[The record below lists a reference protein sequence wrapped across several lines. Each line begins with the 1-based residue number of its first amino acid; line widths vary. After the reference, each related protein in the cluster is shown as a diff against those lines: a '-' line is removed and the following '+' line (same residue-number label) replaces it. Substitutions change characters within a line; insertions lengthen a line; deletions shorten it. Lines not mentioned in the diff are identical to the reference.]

1 MLHTKRFLAA
11 IVAERVPMTIQLNE
25 SQKERVLELC
35 RNIAGSRQI
44 AAVCIYGPWV
54 CGYADEKTDVN
65 VLLILDRFTLRLNTY
80 FETIDDVNVSIL
92 TVNRSDFERDVN
104 KSWLGE
110 FFAEKVTVP
119 YEPLKNGNYL
129 RLNEV
134 KIKKRIVSELLKN
147 LILEFPESS
156 HEFLIKKEYFMYEV
170 MMRRARLFPSL
181 TYSFLNMSRRNLRR
195 KNMEAIMEG
204 YLKALDEMAKEKIIF
219 HSDGY
224 IKITRSHI
232 AAVKRRKSRLPLFLK
247 SIQRIALLHLL
258 SVYSKTVSSL
268 IQDQRIFMENHRK
281 VNADGLVSR
290 LEDPKKYVLL
300 PTPLGPVSL
309 SDKSDIKDVARKII
323 PDGELSKIR
332 VKNIGGVL
340 NDVYFLTLTKNGEE
354 QKFVV
359 KRFRN
364 WSNLKWLSLTLWS
377 FGTTSF
383 AVLGQS
389 RLEKEYAINN
399 FLHSQG
405 FPVPKIFYISHQKR
419 LIFEEFIEGEEL
431 VETIKR
437 IISSNKTA
445 KDIALVKEVGRKI
458 AEAHSLGIS
467 LGDCK
472 PENFIVTK
480 DEIVLLDL
488 EQATRDGNQAW
499 DIAEFLYYSGHYS
512 PPMSST
518 NAAGII
524 ARNFIEGYLE
534 AGGKKET
541 VKKAASARYT
551 KVFSVFTPP
560 HVLLAISNICQKM
573 GKELVKSES

>member
-1 MLHTKRFLAA
+1 VA
-11 IVAERVPMTIQLNE
+11 IVAEKAPMTIQLNE
-25 SQKERVLELC
+25 SLKENVLELC
-35 RNIAGSRQI
+35 RDIAGSRQI
-44 AAVCIYGPWV
+44 VAVCLYGPWV

-65 VLLILDRFTLRLNTY
+65 VLLVLDNFTLRVNTY
-80 FETIDDVNVSIL
+80 FESVDGVNVSIL
-92 TVNRSDFERDVN
+92 TVNRLDFERDVRRG
-104 KSWLGE
+104 WLGE
-110 FFAEKVTVP
+110 FFAEKVAVP

-134 KIKKRIVSELLKN
+134 KIKKRIVAELLMN

-195 KNMEAIMEG
+195 KNVEAIMDG
-204 YLKALDEMAKEKIIF
+204 YLEALDELVKEKIVF
-219 HSDGY
+219 YSDGY
-224 IKITRSHI
+224 IKITRSYI
-232 AAVKRRKSRLPLFLK
+232 AVVKRRKSRLPLFLK
-247 SIQRIALLHLL
+247 SIQRITLPPIL

-268 IQDQRIFMENHRK
+268 IQDQRIFMENHRN

-309 SDKSDIKDVARKII
+309 SDKSDIEDVARKII

-359 KRFRN
+359 KRFRD

-389 RLEKEYAINN
+389 RLEKEYAINT
-399 FLHSQG
+399 FLHSKG
-405 FPVPKIFYISHQKR
+405 FPVPKIFYISPQKR

-437 IISSNKTA
+437 IISSNKTTE
-445 KDIALVKEVGRKI
+445 DVALVKEVGQKI
-458 AEAHSLGIS
+458 AEAHSLGVS

-480 DEIVLLDL
+480 DQVFFLDL

-499 DIAEFLYYSGHYS
+499 DLAEFLYYSGHYS

-518 NAAGII
+518 NAASII

-534 AGGKKET
+534 AGGKKDT

-573 GKELVKSES
+573 GKELVNSES

>member
-1 MLHTKRFLAA
+1 M
-11 IVAERVPMTIQLNE
+11 VAERASMTIQLNE
-25 SQKERVLELC
+25 SLKENVLELC
-35 RNIAGSRQI
+35 RDIAGSRQI
-44 AAVCIYGPWV
+44 AAVCLYGPWV

-65 VLLILDRFTLRLNTY
+65 VLLVLDSFTLRVNTY
-80 FETIDDVNVSIL
+80 FESVDGVNVSIL
-92 TVNRSDFERDVN
+92 TVNRLDFERDVRGG
-104 KSWLGE
+104 WLGE

-119 YEPLKNGNYL
+119 YEPLKHGDYL

-134 KIKKRIVSELLKN
+134 KVKKRIVSELLMN

-170 MMRRARLFPSL
+170 MMQRARLFPSL
-181 TYSFLNMSRRNLRR
+181 TYSFLNMLKRNLRR
-195 KNMEAIMEG
+195 KNMEAIMDG
-204 YLKALDEMAKEKIIF
+204 YSEALDELAKEKIIF

-232 AAVKRRKSRLPLFLK
+232 DSVKRRKSRLPLVLK

-258 SVYSKTVSSL
+258 SVYSKTVTSL

-309 SDKSDIKDVARKII
+309 SDKSGIEDVARKII

-332 VKNIGGVL
+332 VENIGGVL

-354 QKFVV
+354 QNFVV
-359 KRFRN
+359 KRFRD

-389 RLEKEYAINN
+389 RLEKEYAINT
-399 FLHSQG
+399 FLHSKG
-405 FPVPKIFYISHQKR
+405 FPVPKIFYISPQKR
-419 LIFEEFIEGEEL
+419 LIFEEFIEGKEL

-437 IISSNKTA
+437 IFSSNKTA
-445 KDIALVKEVGRKI
+445 EDVALVKKVGRKI
-458 AEAHSLGIS
+458 AEAHNLGVS

-480 DEIVLLDL
+480 DQIFFLDL

-518 NAAGII
+518 NAASII

>member
-1 MLHTKRFLAA
+1 LGASNRFIVA
-11 IVAERVPMTIQLNE
+11 IVAEKAPMTIQLNE
-25 SQKERVLELC
+25 SLKENVLELC
-35 RNIAGSRQI
+35 RDIAGSRQI
-44 AAVCIYGPWV
+44 VAVCLYGPWV

-65 VLLILDRFTLRLNTY
+65 VLLVLDNFTLRVNTY
-80 FETIDDVNVSIL
+80 FESVDGVNVSIL
-92 TVNRSDFERDVN
+92 TVNRLDFERDVRRG
-104 KSWLGE
+104 WLGE
-110 FFAEKVTVP
+110 FFAEKVAVP

-134 KIKKRIVSELLKN
+134 KIKKRIVAELLMN

-195 KNMEAIMEG
+195 KNVETIMDG
-204 YLKALDEMAKEKIIF
+204 YLEALDELVKEKIVF
-219 HSDGY
+219 YSDGY
-224 IKITRSHI
+224 IKITRSYI

-247 SIQRIALLHLL
+247 SIQRIALPPIL

-268 IQDQRIFMENHRK
+268 IQDQRIFMENHRN

-309 SDKSDIKDVARKII
+309 SDKSDIEDVARKII
-323 PDGELSKIR
+323 PDGELSKIW

-359 KRFRN
+359 KRFRD

-389 RLEKEYAINN
+389 RLEKEYAINT
-399 FLHSQG
+399 FLHSKG
-405 FPVPKIFYISHQKR
+405 FPVPKIFYISPQKR

-437 IISSNKTA
+437 IISSNKTTE
-445 KDIALVKEVGRKI
+445 DVALVKEVGQKI
-458 AEAHSLGIS
+458 AEAHSLGVS

-480 DEIVLLDL
+480 DQVFFLDL

-499 DIAEFLYYSGHYS
+499 DLAEFLYYSGHYS

-518 NAAGII
+518 NAASII

-534 AGGKKET
+534 AGGKKDT

-573 GKELVKSES
+573 GKELVNSES

>member
-1 MLHTKRFLAA
+1 M
-11 IVAERVPMTIQLNE
+11 VAERTQMTNQLNE
-25 SQKERVLELC
+25 SLKENVLKLC
-35 RNIAGSRQI
+35 RDIAGSRQI
-44 AAVCIYGPWV
+44 TAVCIHGPWV

-65 VLLILDRFTLRLNTY
+65 VLLVLDRFTLRLNTY
-80 FETIDDVNVSIL
+80 FETVDNVKVSIL
-92 TVNRSDFERDVN
+92 TVNRSDFERDV
-104 KSWLGE
+104 KRGWLGE
-110 FFAEKVTVP
+110 FFAEKITVP
-119 YEPLKNGNYL
+119 YEPLKNEDYL
-129 RLNEV
+129 RFNEV
-134 KIKKRIVSELLKN
+134 KIKKRIVLELLEN

-170 MMRRARLFPSL
+170 MTRRAKVFHPL
-181 TYSFLNMSRRNLRR
+181 TYSFLNMTRRNVRR
-195 KNMEAIMEG
+195 KNVEKIMDG
-204 YLKALDEMAKEKIIF
+204 YLKALEELEKENIVF
-219 HSDGY
+219 HSEGY
-224 IKITRSHI
+224 IKIARSHI
-232 AAVKRRKSRLPLFLK
+232 DAVKRRKSRLSPFLK
-247 SIQRIALLHLL
+247 SIQRLTLPPLL
-258 SVYSKTVSSL
+258 SVFSESTSSL
-268 IQDQRIFMENHRK
+268 IQEQRLFITPNQTVR
-281 VNADGLVSR
+281 ADGRVSQ

-323 PDGELSKIR
+323 PDGELSKVK

-340 NDVYFLTLTKNGEE
+340 NDVYILTLTKNGAE

-359 KRFRN
+359 KQFRD

-383 AVLGQS
+383 SVLGRS
-389 RLEKEYAINN
+389 RLEKEYAINT
-399 FLHSQG
+399 FLRSKG

-437 IISSNKTA
+437 IIASNKATH
-445 KDIALVKEVGRKI
+445 DVALVKEAGRKI
-458 AEAHSLGIS
+458 AEAHSLGVS

-480 DEIVLLDL
+480 DDIVLLDL

-560 HVLLAISNICQKM
+560 HVLLAISNVCQKM
-573 GKELVKSES
+573 GKELAKSES